1 MLNLPQ
7 ITLTVLPLTADYCPL
22 TIDMKVFVADDVNE
36 EKLAPLINAG
46 IEVVKETK
54 LGDVELANRLRDA
67 DGVIVRSATH
77 ITAELM
83 DVAKNLRVIG
93 RAGVGVDN
101 IDVKAATQRGIVV
114 MNAPDG
120 NTITTAEHTFAL
132 LVSMARNVPQ
142 AHAKLQSG
150 VWDKKSFVGVELN
163 GKTLGVIG
171 LGRIGK
177 HVAQIARGFGM
188 QIVGFDPFT
197 SADQAKELGIETGT
211 LDEVLTRADFLTI
224 HTPVT
229 DETRGII
236 GKDAFAKVK
245 KGVRLVNCARGG
257 LVDETALLEAIDNGT
272 VAAAALDVFSTEPL
286 PADSP
291 LLGNSKIITTP
302 HLGASTTEAQEGV
315 ALTVAEQMRDYLI
328 VGTLRGAVNAPSMA
342 AAEVEALQPF
352 IDLAERL
359 GRFQA
364 QLLDQG
370 AISNVRLDYTGAL
383 ATTDAGPVTRA
394 FLAGLLR
401 NVSSRVNV
409 VNALL
414 IAEER
419 GISVTTS
426 NTTVGKTV
434 NADILTSVTSTD
446 GEQTASGLVSA
457 NGEGRITAIG
467 SFSIEAVPHGYM
479 LITKNR
485 DVPGVIGEL
494 GTTLGENGVNISRFY
509 LGRQEKGGEALAVVE
524 IDSALEESVLEK
536 LRKIEAVIVVKQVSL

>member
-1 MLNLPQ
+1 MAIPILQ
-7 ITLTVLPLTADYCPL
+7 
-22 TIDMKVFVADDVNE
+22 VFVADDVNE
-36 EKLAPLINAG
+36 DKLAPLRDAG
-46 IEVVKETK
+46 ITVIKETK
-54 LGDVELANRLRDA
+54 LDEAALAERMRRV
-67 DGVIVRSATH
+67 DGVIVRSATK

-83 DVAKNLRVIG
+83 DKAECLRVIG

-120 NTITTAEHTFAL
+120 NTITTAEHTIAL

-177 HVAQIARGFGM
+177 HVAQVARGFGM
-188 QIVGFDPFT
+188 HIVAYDPFT
-197 SADQAKELGIETGT
+197 SAEHAKELGIETGT
-211 LDEVLTRADFLTI
+211 LDDVLKRADFLTI

-236 GKDAFAKVK
+236 GKNAFTKMK
-245 KGVRLVNCARGG
+245 KGVRLVNAARGG
-257 LVDETALLEAIDNGT
+257 LVDENALLEAIESGT

-286 PADSP
+286 PIDSP
-291 LLGNSKIITTP
+291 LLGNPQIITTP

-315 ALTVAEQMRDYLI
+315 ALTVAEQMRDYLLD
-328 VGTLRGAVNAPSMA
+328 GTLRGAVNAPSMA

-364 QLLDQG
+364 QILDEG
-370 AISNVRLDYTGAL
+370 AISNVRLEYTGEL
-383 ATTDAGPVTRA
+383 AERDAAPVTRA

-401 NVSSRVNV
+401 DVSARVNV

-419 GISVTTS
+419 GIAVTTS
-426 NTTVGKTV
+426 YTSSPRGA
-434 NADILTSVTSTD
+434 NADIRTAVTSSE
-446 GEQTASGLVSA
+446 GEQTLAGQVFA
-457 NGEGRITAIG
+457 NGEGRITRIGNFAIEVGLERQASVLADSSDTNLG
-467 SFSIEAVPHGYM
+467 SQSLLV
-479 LITKNR
+479 TKNR
-485 DVPGVIGEL
+485 DVPGVIGQL
-494 GTTLGENGVNISRFY
+494 GTTLGANNVNISRFY

-524 IDSALEESVLEK
+524 IDSALEENVLDQ
-536 LRKIEAVIVVKQVSL
+536 LRNIDAVILVKQVRL